1 MLSASFSTQVTCRG
15 IGGRREAK
23 AEGESELD
31 HRCNVELHSVFRRQQ
46 IAAGSILGSDLGIT
60 NIFVVMLLH

>member
-1 MLSASFSTQVTCRG
+1 MLSASFSTQVACRS

-46 IAAGSILGSDLGIT
+46 IALARFSAAISASPT
-60 NIFVVMLLH
+60 FLL